1 MMLSLLNE
9 NLTENRT
16 IFVVNHAEMADDF
29 FDHKIRVKLETKKII
44 EKKEPVMIYASK
56 YEKIF

>member
-1 MMLSLLNE
+1 MLTLLND
-9 NLTENRT
+9 NLKDNRT

-29 FDHKIRVKLETKKII
+29 FEHKIRVKLVNKKII
-44 EKKEPVMIYASK
+44 EKKEPILVYAST